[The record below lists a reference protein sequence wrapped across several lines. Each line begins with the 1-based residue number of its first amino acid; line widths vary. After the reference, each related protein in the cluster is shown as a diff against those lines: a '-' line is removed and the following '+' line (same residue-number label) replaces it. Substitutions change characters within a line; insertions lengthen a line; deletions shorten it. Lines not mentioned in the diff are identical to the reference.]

1 MKGITFRGTS
11 VEEDEPL
18 LAEDV
23 EAVLPLLDAEDA
35 FPLSLVVAL
44 VRVAFDSFVS
54 TSCCIYY
61 QL

>member
-1 MKGITFRGTS
+1 MKGITFCGTS

-35 FPLSLVVAL
+35 FPLSFFVAL
-44 VRVAFDSFVS
+44 LGFDSFVS